1 MAQARD
7 QDHQQT
13 KTIKSTIEGL
23 IKPDTEATKLRC
35 RGPRERERELSHRH
49 HLDPKPY
56 TAGAGAGYTPARSLS
71 QAPGARGAPGQA
83 AAAGLN
89 SRRGLRR
96 EASRRARP
104 DQQASAR
111 ASTVQCIRPAAA
123 SWRPAIPP
131 GPGAKPS
138 ASATAFSPGSTR
150 ACPPHPP
157 LRPPLPPPPR
167 PPGRPPP
174 ACA

>member
-83 AAAGLN
+83 AAAGL
-89 SRRGLRR
+89 SSCIYRRVH
-96 EASRRARP
+96 
-104 DQQASAR
+104 QASSSVLAAGHSSWSWR
-111 ASTVQCIRPAAA
+111 KAFCFCDGFLSRVDTRLPAPSPPAPTPAAA
-123 SWRPAIPP
+123 A
-131 GPGAKPS
+131 
-138 ASATAFSPGSTR
+138 ASAWPSSPRLRLEQLAAAEARAGATR
-150 ACPPHPP
+150 K
-157 LRPPLPPPPR
+157 
-167 PPGRPPP
+167 
-174 ACA
+174 